1 MRASLLT
8 ILVWTL
14 LLGVG
19 CKSDSDDGDGNGGG
33 DGDGDA
39 PRGEGV
45 PETWNEYCGAI
56 GEAYC
61 QREEACGDGF
71 ETCMTF
77 FMVGC
82 CEAENACAS
91 SFGAGITTEELD
103 ACIDDTNEAECG
115 ARAPESCQELSEQSP
130 SMPSDGPRSLLSACA
145 GSCLAQEA
153 TGCSGVL
160 PATTCINSCLELPE
174 RLTECEDAWI
184 ELNTCMAGA
193 PLFCDTV
200 NGGAAVSSD
209 DCGPEIEAF
218 TSC

>member
-1 MRASLLT
+1 MKTSLYL

-14 LLGVG
+14 LLSAG
-19 CKSDSDDGDGNGGG
+19 CKSDSDDGDGG

-45 PETWNEYCGAI
+45 PETWNEYCGSI

-82 CEAENACAS
+82 CEADNACAS
-91 SFGAGITTEELD
+91 SFGAGIATEEFD
-103 ACIDDTNEAECG
+103 ACIDDTNDAACG
-115 ARAPESCQELSEQSP
+115 SRAPESCQMLSERSP
-130 SMPSDGPRSLLSACA
+130 STPSDGPRSLLSACA
-145 GSCLAQEA
+145 GSCLAQEE
-153 TGCSGVL
+153 TRCPGLV
-160 PATTCINSCLELPE
+160 PTTTCINGCLELADSLPD
-174 RLTECEDAWI
+174 CEEAWI
-184 ELNTCMAGA
+184 DLNTCMIDA
-193 PLFCDTV
+193 PLACDSV
-200 NGGAAVSSD
+200 NGGASVSSD

-218 TSC
+218 MSC